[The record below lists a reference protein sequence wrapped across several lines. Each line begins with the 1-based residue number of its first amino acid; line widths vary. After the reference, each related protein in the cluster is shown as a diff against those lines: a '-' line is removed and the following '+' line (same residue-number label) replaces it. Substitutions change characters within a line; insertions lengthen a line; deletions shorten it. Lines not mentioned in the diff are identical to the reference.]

1 LGERAENLE
10 LAIAAYKAALEI
22 RTRSAFPEQWATTQ
36 NNLGNAYKNRI
47 LGERAENLELAI
59 ATHGRSLVMV
69 NLDLLFNAITGVANP
84 LIKEKIQRNETVI
97 KLLQQFNLSPEHPPA
112 DYSDV
117 YAYTLVEYGVG
128 KPKAI
133 LELFR
138 QEAIKLAFR
147 KAFDHNNPS
156 ILLSEVDAFV
166 AAYAFGYGTGIF
178 VCGATENGA
187 GY

>member
-1 LGERAENLE
+1 M
-10 LAIAAYKAALEI
+10 
-22 RTRSAFPEQWATTQ
+22 
-36 NNLGNAYKNRI
+36 
-47 LGERAENLELAI
+47 
-59 ATHGRSLVMV
+59 SLI

-128 KPKAI
+128 KPKPL

-138 QEAIKLAFR
+138 QETIKLAFR

-156 ILLSEVDAFV
+156 ILLSEVDVFV
-166 AAYAFGYGTGIF
+166 AAYALGDDIQDVETRNFASLQNIRREIAAFYIVFSEVAKRSRKPADTLMSQQIRL
-178 VCGATENGA
+178 VLKPKSL
-187 GY
+187 YWQSI

>member
-1 LGERAENLE
+1 M
-10 LAIAAYKAALEI
+10 
-22 RTRSAFPEQWATTQ
+22 
-36 NNLGNAYKNRI
+36 
-47 LGERAENLELAI
+47 
-59 ATHGRSLVMV
+59 SLI
-69 NLDLLFNAITGVANP
+69 NLDLLFNAITGIANP

-128 KPKAI
+128 NPKPI

-138 QEAIKLAFR
+138 QDAIKLAFR

-166 AAYAFGYGTGIF
+166 SAYALGDEIQALRIDIRREIAAFYIVF
-178 VCGATENGA
+178 SEVAKRCQRQAASRLRVNQQIL
-187 GY
+187 